1 MQDQKVMIMVSGN
14 DSAAIKAALQAA
26 GAKLVEGHVNLS
38 DDEGAWA
45 IQEIKPDDE
54 VLSPNTLYV
63 TGTNADGKMVLQGT
77 RSSFDASRDYQIM
90 AGALELSQAVELRG
104 VIFDAHKI
112 GGLVV
117 LPCKGYD
124 KAKFDKLNRFLAQGL
139 DDDWKPIPKD
149 LAPGRYLVTVDT
161 DSGPETNVLQ
171 WDGKGW
177 LHEGEYTFQHGYF
190 YRPVMYKAAPA
201 PAELPDPAQ
210 DD

>member
-1 MQDQKVMIMVSGN
+1 MQVQKVLIVGSGD

-26 GAKLVEGHVNLS
+26 GAKLVEGHVNLA
-38 DDEGAWA
+38 DEEGAWS
-45 IQEIKPDDE
+45 IQEIKPEDQ

-90 AGALELSQAVELRG
+90 SGALELSQAVELRG
-104 VIFDAHKI
+104 VNFSAHKI
-112 GGLVV
+112 GSLVV
-117 LPCKGYD
+117 LPGKGYD
-124 KAKFDKLNRFLAQGL
+124 DAKFDKLKRLLAQGF

-149 LAPGRYLVTVDT
+149 LAPGRYLVTVAT
-161 DSGPETNVLQ
+161 DSGAETNILQ

-177 LHEGEYTFQHGYF
+177 EHEGEYTFQHGYF

-201 PAELPDPAQ
+201 PAELPVPAQ

>member
-1 MQDQKVMIMVSGN
+1 MQVQKVLIVGSGD

-38 DDEGAWA
+38 DDDGAWS
-45 IQEIKPDDE
+45 IEEVKPEDL
-54 VLSPNTLYV
+54 VLNPNTLYV
-63 TGTNADGKMVLQGT
+63 IGTDADGKMVLQGT

-104 VIFDAHKI
+104 VTFDAHKI

-117 LPCKGYD
+117 LPAKGYD
-124 KAKFDKLNRFLAQGL
+124 KEKFDKLNRFLAQGL

-149 LAPGRYLVTVDT
+149 LAPGRYLVTVAT
-161 DSGPETNVLQ
+161 DSGAETNILQ

-177 LHEGEYTFQHGYF
+177 EHEGEYTFQHGYF

-201 PAELPDPAQ
+201 PAELPAEQ
-210 DD
+210 DE